1 MPARI
6 FHDVLTSRAG
16 KKNQSASICI
26 TFFEDTTTVE
36 ILITTLTTHIKLK
49 HLLANPSKKLQY
61 RKFGI
66 TGFIDNINLKCSLRA
81 TEKYPYCLEYL
92 LFISRY
98 GFLKLNATYH
108 F

>member
-1 MPARI
+1 MMFLPAELERGTK
-6 FHDVLTSRAG
+6 VLQFGCEGSDQNFDCG
-16 KKNQSASICI
+16 CILKKCYANLH
-26 TFFEDTTTVE
+26 
-36 ILITTLTTHIKLK
+36 LIAI
-49 HLLANPSKKLQY
+49 
-61 RKFGI
+61 GI